1 MVNKNNFVKL
11 GLIRTFTMTNFAILL
26 RWVYVCDIMH
36 VCDIQHDYSNC
47 FCLCAWIE

>member
-26 RWVYVCDIMH
+26 RLAYVCDILH
-36 VCDIQHDYSNC
+36 VCDI
-47 FCLCAWIE
+47 LA

>member
-26 RWVYVCDIMH
+26 SVCTYVCVSSCMRTIIVFAREH
-36 VCDIQHDYSNC
+36 GLNS
-47 FCLCAWIE
+47 